1 MTNEN
6 VRSYDLIIL
15 AAGGKMAINEF
26 KVAQTFKKYYGNV
39 IKKRVADAPK
49 FKVIL
54 KIRRNIMKQFNP
66 IFIITRTSQV
76 SWK

>member
-1 MTNEN
+1 
-6 VRSYDLIIL
+6 
-15 AAGGKMAINEF
+15 MAINEF

-54 KIRRNIMKQFNP
+54 KIRRKILEFGNVFRIGISNSVDDDDDDDDDGDEW
-66 IFIITRTSQV
+66 ISQC
-76 SWK
+76 

>member
-6 VRSYDLIIL
+6 VRSYGLIIL

-26 KVAQTFKKYYGNV
+26 KVAQIFKKYYANV

-54 KIRRNIMKQFNP
+54 KIRRNVMKQFNP